1 MKGNKLFLLA
11 VSLGQKIYEYPT
23 TLSDFDRKELYS
35 RYFSLIKRSA
45 YLGNPD
51 AMYELGQQYENTS
64 YLNNNNPKKSF
75 YWYSKACA
83 GGHFEAC
90 NNLAFLYETGRG
102 CAIDLDNALSLYR
115 KSSQLGSISG
125 KKNYKVM
132 LKDMSNGG
140 KYSK

>member
-1 MKGNKLFLLA
+1 MKGNKSFLLA
-11 VSLGQKIYEYPT
+11 VSLGQKIYEYPN

-35 RYFSLIKRSA
+35 QYFSLIKRSA
-45 YLGNPD
+45 YLGNLD

-83 GGHFEAC
+83 GGHSEAC

-102 CAIDLDNALSLYR
+102 CAIDLDKALSLYQ

-132 LKDMSNGG
+132 LKDMSRGG